1 MGFTCVCECLCVC
14 VSHSSGSLI
23 IVLVSRDDTSGV
35 LRCFQPSANHGEAE
49 AGRANEQLGDAG
61 GRRSEVKLQTVAP
74 QATSSTATQTQQNQS
89 FHPDQSCSQRSPRV
103 SSVLEEAE
111 RVLHQVQRQR
121 KILEENL
128 EVLERGRSTEL
139 FYSQLDALVDDR
151 LAPTS
156 SAFIIRSG

>member
-1 MGFTCVCECLCVC
+1 MC

-23 IVLVSRDDTSGV
+23 IVLVSRDDWCPSGV
-35 LRCFQPSANHGEAE
+35 LRCFQPPANHGEAE
-49 AGRANEQLGDAG
+49 EGGANEHLGDAG
-61 GRRSEVKLQTVAP
+61 GRRSEVKLQTVSP
-74 QATSSTATQTQQNQS
+74 QAISSTAPQTQQNRS
-89 FHPDQSCSQRSPRV
+89 LLPDQSCSQRPPRV

-121 KILEENL
+121 RTLEENL

-151 LAPTS
+151 LAHAS
-156 SAFIIRSG
+156 SALII